1 MGTYN
6 YTYRVIVTYKD
17 RSKRVIFEGSYRD
30 CVLCMQGTTDLGGF
44 GVCTDMVR
52 SDSLIMIRQML
63 NKDNGFS
70 KPLRYL
76 GQLDTQQYYPFGDL
90 KKLYTFLRENN
101 ISFSTACTASGTE
114 REYCTKEFFLKKEK
128 QRLQIESTGFGT
140 IDDVT
145 DIVLLALPKGVS
157 DGVHSITIR
166 LNDTTSNDPLPIN
179 LWSRGRDDGEF
190 DIFVAHRLG
199 DISYEL

>member
-1 MGTYN
+1 MSN
-6 YTYRVIVTYKD
+6 YRVIATYKD
-17 RSKRVIFEGSYRD
+17 RSKRVIFEGLYRD
-30 CVLCMQGTTDLGGF
+30 CLECMQGARGLEDTYVCIDL
-44 GVCTDMVR
+44 VR
-52 SDSLIMIRQML
+52 SDSLLMIRQMPV
-63 NKDNGFS
+63 S
-70 KPLRYL
+70 KPLRHL
-76 GQLDTQQYYPFGDL
+76 GQLNIQQNYPFSDL

-101 ISFSTACTASGTE
+101 TSFSTVCTASGTE

-145 DIVLLALPKGVS
+145 DIVLLALPKRIS
-157 DGVHSITIR
+157 DDVHSITIR

>member
-1 MGTYN
+1 MSIYN
-6 YTYRVIVTYKD
+6 YTYRVIATYKD
-17 RSKRVIFEGSYRD
+17 RSKKVIFEGSYRD
-30 CVLCMQGTTDLGGF
+30 CVLCMQGARDLEDTYA
-44 GVCTDMVR
+44 CIDLVR
-52 SDSLIMIRQML
+52 SDSLLMVRQIS
-63 NKDNGFS
+63 NKDKFNR
-70 KPLRYL
+70 PVRHL

-101 ISFSTACTASGTE
+101 ISFSTVCTASGTE
-114 REYCTKEFFLKKEK
+114 REYCTKEFFIKNEM
-128 QRLQIESTGFGT
+128 QRLSIESTGFGT

-145 DIVLLALPKGVS
+145 DIVLLALPEGVS
-157 DGVHSITIR
+157 NDVHSITIR
-166 LNDTTSNDPLPIN
+166 LNDTTSNDSLPIN

>member
-1 MGTYN
+1 MSI
-6 YTYRVIVTYKD
+6 YRVIVTYKGG
-17 RSKRVIFEGSYRD
+17 SKRVIFEGTYRD
-30 CVLCMQGTTDLGGF
+30 CLECMQDLEGTYACIDL
-44 GVCTDMVR
+44 VR
-52 SDSLIMIRQML
+52 SDSILMIRKMP
-63 NKDNGFS
+63 FS
-70 KPLRYL
+70 KPLVHL

-101 ISFSTACTASGTE
+101 VSFSTVCTASGTE

-128 QRLQIESTGFGT
+128 QRLSIESTGFGT

-145 DIVLLALPKGVS
+145 DIVLLALPKRVS
-157 DGVHSITIR
+157 DDVHSITIR
-166 LNDTTSNDPLPIN
+166 LNDTTSNDPLQIN
-179 LWSRGRDDGEF
+179 LWSRGRDDGEL